1 MRSKILGLLAVW
13 LLAGPMSAQAV
24 VISIS
29 GQGTD
34 VDGLWDVTTVSGAS
48 LPSGYESQAWWGNS
62 GVASIFASTLGDMLG
77 YPNTAAVTG
86 SYNYAPFFVYSASV
100 VNFFAMGV
108 ADIQTSPINVGRNL
122 DGRIWTYA
130 VASRVAVPEPGT
142 LALLGLGLAGLGFA
156 RRRKAN

>member
-77 YPNTAAVTG
+77 YPNTAA
-86 SYNYAPFFVYSASV
+86 
-100 VNFFAMGV
+100 
-108 ADIQTSPINVGRNL
+108 SPINVGRNL